1 MLDKKFNNIED
12 YLEYWNDFFVKWRKK
27 PEATFKNDNIW
38 SDKNRR
44 GKVWKTKEGKEKSTL
59 LEYDV
64 FPQPYLGDIKN
75 HSVITLNLNP
85 SRSKKNKENIL
96 FEEMHLPK
104 FNAAKNYYEY
114 GKGFPTYD
122 IEFWQ
127 KQADWIDRIFENL
140 DKEKPSKKEI
150 KPFAIEICPWGS
162 KSFQSLKLDKP
173 IIDYL
178 DQHVFDVIEKATD
191 NSKLKIVFSVGK
203 AYYDIFKDH
212 NFDKIEE
219 FTKHQNSE
227 PYVLSIKSNDSDFE
241 KNIKEVWPKT
251 KDKNGNCRYVNRSF
265 SFWRKNNVIYFNT
278 WGPGSNNPP
287 AKDFSK
293 VEKILIKNF

>member
-1 MLDKKFNNIED
+1 MKKFNTIKD
-12 YLEYWNDFFVKWRKK
+12 YLENWNDFFVKWRKK
-27 PEATFKNDNIW
+27 PEATFNNDNIW
-38 SDKNRR
+38 SNHK
-44 GKVWKTKEGKEKSTL
+44 GKGKYE
-59 LEYDV
+59 LEFDV
-64 FPQPYLGDIKN
+64 FPQPYLGDVKN

-96 FEEMHLPK
+96 FEKIHLPK

-114 GKGFPTYD
+114 AKGFPTYD

-140 DKEKPSKKEI
+140 DKEKPSKNEI

-162 KSFQSLKLDKP
+162 KSFKTLKIDKS

-212 NFDKIEE
+212 KFDKIEE
-219 FTKHQNSE
+219 FTKQQNSE
-227 PYVLSIKSNDSDFE
+227 AYIFSIKSNDSDFE
-241 KNIKEVWPKT
+241 KNIKELWPKT

-265 SFWRKNNVIYFNT
+265 SFWIKNNVIYFNT

-287 AKDFSK
+287 G
-293 VEKILIKNF
+293 KNFHRLEKKLFHNINKKYF